1 MLWIGIDVA
10 KLSFTAAQ
18 RCSQRFAI
26 ETFPMTTAGWRSF
39 CDWAPD
45 GGFQVCL
52 EATGPYW
59 LRLADWLEQ
68 AAVPYSVANPR
79 KVRRF
84 AQASEQRSKTDS
96 IDAAILLRFAEAF
109 QPDPVLPATGPSR
122 ALRALSRRILQL
134 QMELDRER
142 DRLEKSQADPATPEI
157 VLSTHAILHNEL
169 KRLINELE
177 FQAKKL
183 ILQHSTLEPAY
194 QLLLS
199 IPGIG
204 DKTAR
209 TLMAEYGQQL
219 LSASPKQMTRFA
231 GLDVVLFESGSSVRK
246 KPRIS
251 KQGNWR
257 IRRALYL
264 AALSAIRYNPT
275 LAPYYQRKRQ
285 QGLQPKQALVAV
297 MRRLLHLVY
306 GVLKH
311 QQPYDPD
318 YKMT

>member
-1 MLWIGIDVA
+1 MSWIGIDVA
-10 KLSFTAAQ
+10 KHSFTAAQ
-18 RCSQRFAI
+18 RSAQRFAI
-26 ETFPMTTAGWRSF
+26 ETFPMSVAGWRRF
-39 CDWAPD
+39 CQWAPENS
-45 GGFQVCL
+45 FKVCL

-59 LRLADWLEQ
+59 LRLAQWLEQ
-68 AAVPYSVANPR
+68 AAIPYSVANPR

-84 AQASEQRSKTDS
+84 AQASEQRSKTDP
-96 IDAAILLRFAEAF
+96 IDATILVRFAETFELA
-109 QPDPVLPATGPSR
+109 PVSPETGPSR
-122 ALRALSRRILQL
+122 TLRALSRRILQL
-134 QMELDRER
+134 QIELNRER
-142 DRLEKSQADPATPEI
+142 DRLEKSQADPATPES
-157 VLSTHAILHNEL
+157 VLSSYAVLHNEL
-169 KRLINELE
+169 QRLIDDLE
-177 FQAKKL
+177 HQAKRL

-204 DKTAR
+204 EKTAR
-209 TLMAEYGQQL
+209 TLMAEYGQRL

-231 GLDVVLFESGSSVRK
+231 GLDVVLYESGSSVRR

-257 IRRALYL
+257 VRRALYM

-318 YKMT
+318 YKLT